1 MEKDSIMSTLRL
13 NTREAITLN
22 AIIDAGCGL
31 KVRDITD
38 LIGGNHELNNVAIE
52 KLENMNLVY
61 RDVRYDYIAT
71 ESASVTIL
79 DADSY
84 SIYFTGDEQREDF
97 DAVTELRNSALEAD
111 QEGNGYIV
119 SMIKDSERFRLTDSE
134 LNRHV
139 VE

>member
-1 MEKDSIMSTLRL
+1 MSTLRL